1 MLPQNRYAYCNQ
13 QFSSISSGSGA
24 AFLSQFGLSFV
35 QNSNNAKICA
45 NPMPRMSVGDNRIIQ
60 PKANVSVAIRN
71 LIIFRSRALG
81 MKK

>member
-35 QNSNNAKICA
+35 QNSNNAK
-45 NPMPRMSVGDNRIIQ
+45 
-60 PKANVSVAIRN
+60 NVSR
-71 LIIFRSRALG
+71 R
-81 MKK
+81 